1 MAAFCRFATDQEG
14 IQKMLKCAEKKEWK
28 VSCTPEHSEKVGY
41 DYIGNKGYIYIR
53 LGTPEKRDVEGM
65 R

>member
-1 MAAFCRFATDQEG
+1 
-14 IQKMLKCAEKKEWK
+14 MLKCAETKEWK

>member
-1 MAAFCRFATDQEG
+1 
-14 IQKMLKCAEKKEWK
+14 MLKCAEKKEWK